1 MSNILSDKVI
11 EQIIVIKN
19 EGKFNMFS
27 AAEVQHEAHLKNFDE
42 LYFLIEYHKKE
53 YSRFILTGER

>member
-27 AAEVQHEAHLKNFDE
+27 AVDVQREAHLKNFDE
-42 LYFLIEYHKKE
+42 LYFLIEYHRKE
-53 YSRFILTGER
+53 YATFILTGER

>member
-11 EQIIVIKN
+11 EQIVIIKN

-27 AAEVQHEAHLKNFDE
+27 AAEVQREAHHKNFDE
-42 LYFLIEYHKKE
+42 LYFLIEYHRKE
-53 YSRFILTGER
+53 YSTFILTGER